1 MNQRQSP
8 RRSRAAAIKGGR
20 FHLIPGSSPLP
31 LLLLL
36 LLSSLLNS
44 CLLPVAHAA
53 AKEQQQQQQQSLQD
67 LEYAVYPIRSQ
78 EEAAV
83 IEWGHSAIISAL
95 DAAVAEFGP
104 QTVDAALLE
113 VETQPVLADPVNG
126 VFAAADTTNDNEA
139 TAAKPT
145 KLNNADAVHGNVVV
159 MTNTGLSSSSGA
171 DGGGGLTGVDLAML
185 AQNSGA
191 AALVV
196 VNVDDERPDD
206 IYRLTVGDQVEEAAA
221 IDIPVVVISLS
232 SANVLTSA
240 TVTEHTPQ
248 HEIVNNGMPDR
259 CVAMSCLCLVP
270 PSSMNVLSLTH
281 LILVPFSITC
291 WYKQRN
297 SVFDCTPVAIAPFSK
312 MLKPPTPPFTSF
324 TIC

>member
-1 MNQRQSP
+1 MNQRQSL
-8 RRSRAAAIKGGR
+8 RRSRAAAIKRGR
-20 FHLIPGSSPLP
+20 YHLIPGSSPLP

-44 CLLPVAHAA
+44 CLLPVSHAA
-53 AKEQQQQQQQSLQD
+53 AKEQQQQQQQQQSLQD

-126 VFAAADTTNDNEA
+126 VFAAADTTTIDEA
-139 TAAKPT
+139 TATKPT

-159 MTNTGLSSSSGA
+159 MTNTGLSSSSSSSAA
-171 DGGGGLTGVDLAML
+171 DGGGLTGVDLAIL

-259 CVAMSCLCLVP
+259 CVAMSY
-270 PSSMNVLSLTH
+270 LSLIP
-281 LILVPFSITC
+281 LAS
-291 WYKQRN
+291 
-297 SVFDCTPVAIAPFSK
+297 
-312 MLKPPTPPFTSF
+312 
-324 TIC
+324 